1 MAVFGRAMVQA
12 PPLYVIECPTVGVD
26 VRAAA
31 DLHQQMLGLV
41 DAGAGVLLASDD
53 IDEVLGLSD
62 RILVMFRGRVVGSH
76 DHGSVSRQD
85 LIAAM
90 GSA

>member
-1 MAVFGRAMVQA
+1 MMQRPQ
-12 PPLYVIECPTVGVD
+12 LYVVECPTVGVD

-31 DLHQQMLGLV
+31 DLHAQMLNLV
-41 DAGAGVLLASDD
+41 ECGAGMLLATDD
-53 IDEVLGLSD
+53 IDEVLMLSD
-62 RILVMFRGRVVGSH
+62 RILVMFRGRNVAEFSH
-76 DHGSVSRQD
+76 GTVSRHE